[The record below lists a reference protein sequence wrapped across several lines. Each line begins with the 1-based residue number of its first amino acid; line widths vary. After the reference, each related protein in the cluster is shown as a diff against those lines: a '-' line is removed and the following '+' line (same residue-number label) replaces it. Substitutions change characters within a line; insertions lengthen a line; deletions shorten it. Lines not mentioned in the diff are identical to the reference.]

1 MSADP
6 CYKVGR
12 IQPALVGVGMDDVIV
27 VGAGLSGLM
36 AARKILKL
44 QETASVMV
52 LEARDRVGGRMFAQ
66 QAGGNRK
73 GWIDL
78 GGQWLGEE
86 QTRIRAL
93 AKELG
98 LDIFE
103 QYTDGFDIVR
113 YEGRRYLDDSEIA
126 APNSHDR
133 KATED
138 LLEALSQA
146 ARLAVPDASRP
157 WASSLASTYD
167 RLTIGQ
173 WIDATSDN
181 DYARF
186 YAGNIVTF
194 DQPGGAPREV
204 SLLHSLFETKANPP
218 EGEPDKYYLKGAAG
232 QIPPLLV
239 GQLGDELI
247 RLSSKVVA
255 IHQASDRVTVS
266 AITPQGYKDYEARAV
281 IVAIPP
287 WLTGAISYT
296 SSVPGQPDLPARR
309 MQLTQRMA
317 MGTIAKIACVYDT
330 PWWRTSQEGLSGTSF
345 SHGRLVGQTADSGLL
360 GDEGPGILTSFVQGD
375 MLLEWIGLAPD
386 GRKESL
392 IHDLVDLFGEDAR
405 SPTDYVETLWPQD
418 QLTGGGYNAY
428 LPPGGWTSYG
438 SALREPFGRISW
450 AGTETATEWF
460 GYFDGAATAGERAA
474 EEVLKKWF

>member
-1 MSADP
+1 MQA
-6 CYKVGR
+6 
-12 IQPALVGVGMDDVIV
+12 GVGMADVIV

-44 QETASVMV
+44 HETASVV
-52 LEARDRVGGRMFAQ
+52 ILEARDRVGGRMFAQ
-66 QAGGNRK
+66 QAGRERK

-78 GGQWLGEE
+78 GGQWLGED
-86 QTRIRAL
+86 QARIREL

-98 LDIFE
+98 LEIFE
-103 QYTDGFDIVR
+103 QYTDGLDVLR
-113 YEGRRYLDDSEIA
+113 YDGHRYLDNNEIA
-126 APNSHDR
+126 APSTRDR
-133 KATED
+133 KAAED
-138 LLEALSQA
+138 LLEALSQTA
-146 ARLAVPDASRP
+146 DLVVPDASQP
-157 WASSLASTYD
+157 WASPLASEHD

-186 YAGNIVTF
+186 LVGNIVSF

-218 EGEPDKYYLKGAAG
+218 EGQPDKYYLRGAAG
-232 QIPPLLV
+232 QIPPLLSA
-239 GQLGDELI
+239 QLGGDEVV
-247 RLSSKVVA
+247 RLRSKVIA
-255 IHQASDRVTVS
+255 IHQATDGVTVS
-266 AITPQGYKDYEARAV
+266 AMTPQGYKDYEAKAV
-281 IVAIPP
+281 IIAMPP
-287 WLTGAISYT
+287 SLTGAISYT

-330 PWWRTSQEGLSGTSF
+330 PWWRTSGEGLSGTSF
-345 SHGRLVGQTADSGLL
+345 SNGRLAGQTADSGLP
-360 GDEGPGILTSFVQGD
+360 GDEGPGVLTSLLQGD
-375 MLLEWIGLAPD
+375 MLIDWMELPPD
-386 GRKESL
+386 DRKEAL

-405 SPTDYVETLWPQD
+405 NPADYVEALWPQE

-428 LPPGGWTSYG
+428 LPPGGWTSFG
-438 SALREPFGRISW
+438 SALCEPFGRISW

-474 EEVLKKWF
+474 DEVLRKWF

>member
-1 MSADP
+1 MAD
-6 CYKVGR
+6 V
-12 IQPALVGVGMDDVIV
+12 VV

-44 QETASVMV
+44 HKTASVV
-52 LEARDRVGGRMFAQ
+52 ILEARDRVGGRMYAQ
-66 QAGGNRK
+66 QAGGERK

-86 QTRIRAL
+86 QACIRAL
-93 AKELG
+93 AKEFG
-98 LDIFE
+98 LEIFE
-103 QYTDGFDIVR
+103 QYTDGFDVLR
-113 YEGRRYLDDSEIA
+113 YDGHRYLDDSDIA
-126 APNSHDR
+126 APNARDR
-133 KATED
+133 KAAGD
-138 LLEALSQA
+138 LLEALSQTA
-146 ARLAVPDASRP
+146 DLVVPDASQP
-157 WASSLASTYD
+157 WASPLAAEYD
-167 RLTIGQ
+167 RLTTGQ
-173 WIDATSDN
+173 WLDTTSDN
-181 DYARF
+181 EYARF

-194 DQPGGAPREV
+194 DQPGGTPREV
-204 SLLHSLFETKANPP
+204 SLLHSLFETRANPP
-218 EGEPDKYYLKGAAG
+218 EGEPDKYYLRGAAG
-232 QIPPLLV
+232 QIPPLLSE
-239 GQLGDELI
+239 QLGDEVV

-255 IHQASDRVTVS
+255 IHQASDGVTVS
-266 AITPQGYKDYEARAV
+266 TRTPQGFKDYEAKAV

-317 MGTIAKIACVYDT
+317 MGTMAKIACVYDT
-330 PWWRTSQEGLSGTSF
+330 PWWRTSGEGLSGTSF
-345 SHGRLVGQTADSGLL
+345 SDGRLVGQTADSGLP
-360 GDEGPGILTSFVQGD
+360 GDEGPGILISLVQGD
-375 MLLEWIGLAPD
+375 MLLDWIGLPPD

-405 SPTDYVETLWPQD
+405 NPADYVEALWPQD

-438 SALREPFGRISW
+438 SAVRESFGRISW

-474 EEVLKKWF
+474 EEVLRKWL

>member
-1 MSADP
+1 MA
-6 CYKVGR
+6 
-12 IQPALVGVGMDDVIV
+12 DVIV

-36 AARKILKL
+36 AARKILRL
-44 QETASVMV
+44 HETASVMI

-66 QAGGNRK
+66 EAGGERK
-73 GWIDL
+73 GWVDL

-86 QTRIRAL
+86 QVRIRAL
-93 AKELG
+93 AEELG
-98 LDIFE
+98 LEIFE

-113 YEGRRYLDDSEIA
+113 YDDHRYLDDGDIA
-126 APNSHDR
+126 APNALDR

-138 LLEALSQA
+138 LLEALSRTA
-146 ARLAVPDASRP
+146 DLVVPDASQP
-157 WASSLASTYD
+157 WASPLAFEHD

-173 WIDATSDN
+173 WLDATSDN
-181 DYARF
+181 AYARF
-186 YAGNIVTF
+186 LVGNMVTF
-194 DQPGGAPREV
+194 DQPGGVPREV

-218 EGEPDKYYLKGAAG
+218 EGEPDKYYLRGAAG
-232 QIPPLLV
+232 QIPALLSE
-239 GQLGDELI
+239 QLGGDEVI

-255 IHQASDRVTVS
+255 IHQASNGVTVT
-266 AITPQGYKDYEARAV
+266 ARTPQGYRDFEAKAV

-296 SSVPGQPDLPARR
+296 SSVSGQPDLPARR

-330 PWWRTSQEGLSGTSF
+330 PWWRTSGEGLSGTSF
-345 SHGRLVGQTADSGLL
+345 SEGSLVGQTADSGLP
-360 GDEGPGILTSFVQGD
+360 GEEGPGVLTSFVQGD
-375 MLLEWIGLAPD
+375 MLLDWIGLSPD

-392 IHDLVDLFGEDAR
+392 IHDLVDIFGEDAR
-405 SPTDYVETLWPQD
+405 NPADYVEALWPQD

-438 SALREPFGRISW
+438 SAVREPFGRISW
-450 AGTETATEWF
+450 AGTETATQWF

-474 EEVLKKWF
+474 DEVLSKWF